1 MISTVKQNLS
11 WNQPVGI
18 SAGTMPYSDK
28 QRSKTFNLDDIVFQS
43 QREEERNNKVNQIL
57 PFPLDQVS
65 EQAVIATEAVQN
77 MISQMLQAR
86 RSGILSA
93 AEKKALINPIKR
105 AKKIKR
111 AIRKIVLGLDKMKL

>member
-18 SAGTMPYSDK
+18 AAGTMPYSDK